1 MQMKGH
7 ILVVDDDARLRDL
20 LTEYLRGEGFEV
32 TVAHDAQDAR
42 IKLGYFMFDAMVLDV
57 MMPKETGVAFAQS
70 LDENAPPILFLTA
83 MSDSQDRIAG
93 LETGAQDYLTKPF
106 EPRELVLRLGTIL
119 HRGKHATQAS
129 NIPHKVRFG
138 EWQYDIEAAQLTSD
152 KGVEH
157 LTTNESICLSALANN
172 IGEVIGRDALLDAM
186 TKVDGDAPN
195 TRSVDV
201 AITRLRKKLE
211 KDSKRPHYIITVR
224 GKGYKL
230 QGTEA

>member
-32 TVAHDAQDAR
+32 TVAHDAADAR
-42 IKLGYFMFDAMVLDV
+42 IKLSYFIFDAMVLDV
-57 MMPKETGVAFAQS
+57 MMPNETGVAFARS
-70 LDENAPPILFLTA
+70 LDEGAPPILFLTA
-83 MSDSQDRIAG
+83 MSDTQDRIAG

-119 HRGKHATQAS
+119 QRGKQLAQNN
-129 NIPHKVRFG
+129 NIPKKVQFG
-138 EWQYDIEAAQLTSD
+138 EWQFDIDTVQLTSER
-152 KGVEH
+152 GVEH
-157 LTTNESICLSALANN
+157 LTTNESTCLCALAEN
-172 IGEVIGRDALLDAM
+172 IGDVIGRDVLLDAM
-186 TKVDGDAPN
+186 VKADDDIPN
-195 TRSVDV
+195 ARSVDV

-211 KDSKRPHYIITVR
+211 KNSKRPHYIITVR

-230 QGTEA
+230 QGIEI